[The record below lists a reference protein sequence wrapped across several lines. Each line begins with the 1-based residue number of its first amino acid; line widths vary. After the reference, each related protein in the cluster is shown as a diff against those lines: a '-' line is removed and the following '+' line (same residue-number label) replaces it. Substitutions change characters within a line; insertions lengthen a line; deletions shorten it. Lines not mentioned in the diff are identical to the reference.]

1 MLEFT
6 PIDIKSCMVNIRA
19 ATPFTEIYVINSKF
33 ERIMSK
39 IGEGSTCL
47 DSGTYTFRFQEGDI
61 VRDVNLYV
69 DSNLN
74 VYDPLIKET
83 KPSSEHVGD
92 AVHPHTREFTNAKY
106 IDGIT
111 FGIDVPTDNDDQG
124 LMISP
129 TVQLTG
135 VSVLNIDSFL
145 VARNANVLQLTFNV
159 GDEVYR
165 LPIITNAS
173 WNTVAQVESNKGIE
187 TLSVSLIDRENKRS
201 QFENIF
207 AKDSYF
213 LNLSRIAMQSLV
225 NKRSVVS
232 KDALKFLTNRKWFL
246 PWHGILALH
255 LQTQK
260 PEPDFNLIDI
270 MVRNLERIYNGVH
283 HPDLLAIKWWV
294 WMQIEEA
301 PEPAT
306 LSHPPSLS
314 NSWKLLLQAH
324 ANNPNKVFPPFF
336 SNKYEPTM
344 RIKGAWLFSQN
355 VAQSEQSQ
363 DIMRGIVRE
372 TICEYILDSGILR
385 NHVYFDK
392 TEQHL
397 TLSNSVI
404 HALNTME
411 PHLPNASFPIASLA
425 TMLFV
430 PQMGT
435 EEILEFLPKS
445 ILEVFEST
453 GMKEKLV
460 LATAHS
466 IFYLQELF
474 RPDPTSEITNR
485 EVELCL

>member
-1 MLEFT
+1 
-6 PIDIKSCMVNIRA
+6 MVNIRA

-33 ERIMSK
+33 KRIVSK
-39 IGEGSTCL
+39 IGECSTCL

-69 DSNLN
+69 DNNLN

-83 KPSSEHVGD
+83 KPSSEHVEGEL
-92 AVHPHTREFTNAKY
+92 HPHTREFTNAKY
-106 IDGIT
+106 IDGVT
-111 FGIDVPTDNDDQG
+111 FGIDVPIDNDDQD
-124 LMISP
+124 LIINP
-129 TVQLTG
+129 TVQLTD
-135 VSVLNIDSFL
+135 VSELSTDSFA
-145 VARNANVLQLTFNV
+145 VAHNVNLLQLTFNV

-165 LPIITNAS
+165 LPIITNAF
-173 WNTVAQVESNKGIE
+173 WKTVAQVESNKGIE
-187 TLSVSLIDRENKRS
+187 TLSISLIDRENKRS
-201 QFENIF
+201 QFENVF
-207 AKDSYF
+207 AKDSFF

-260 PEPDFNLIDI
+260 PEPDFKLIDI
-270 MVRNLERIYNGVH
+270 MIRNLERIYNGIH
-283 HPDLLAIKWWV
+283 HPDLLAIKWWI
-294 WMQIEEA
+294 WMQLEEA
-301 PEPAT
+301 PEPAH
-306 LSHPPSLS
+306 LNFPPSLS

-324 ANNPNKVFPPFF
+324 AKNPDKVFSPLFA
-336 SNKYEPTM
+336 NKYEPKM
-344 RIKGAWLFSQN
+344 RIKGAWLFSKD
-355 VAQSEQSQ
+355 VAQSEHSQ
-363 DIMRGIVRE
+363 NIMRGTVRE
-372 TICEYILDSGILR
+372 TICEYILDTGILR

-392 TEQHL
+392 KEQHL

-404 HALNTME
+404 YALNAMQ
-411 PHLPNASFPIASLA
+411 PHLPIKSVPIASLA
-425 TMLFV
+425 AMLFE

-435 EEILEFLPKS
+435 EEIIELSPEN
-445 ILEVFEST
+445 ILEVFESS